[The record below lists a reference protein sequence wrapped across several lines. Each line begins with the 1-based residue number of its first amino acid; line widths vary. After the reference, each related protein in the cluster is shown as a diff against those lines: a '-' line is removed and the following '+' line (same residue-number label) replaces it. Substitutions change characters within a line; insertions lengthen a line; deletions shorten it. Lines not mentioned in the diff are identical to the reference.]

1 MNIVIKKR
9 LERLETATEASVR
22 YVVSPFLP
30 GEEEGETHIL
40 TEDEWEAERCSP
52 ERQQ

>member
-1 MNIVIKKR
+1 MRITTEKR
-9 LERLETATEASVR
+9 LERLEAATEAGVR

-30 GEEEGETHIL
+30 GEDEGEYHIL